1 MGRVRTHSKVSETLT
16 LLLYF
21 LFELSFREI
30 KCPTLFTTHYTELT
44 ELAAEQ
50 ANGDIDGLLCIKSL

>member
-16 LLLYF
+16 LLLYI

-44 ELAAEQ
+44 ELATEQ
-50 ANGDIDGLLCIKSL
+50 ANGDIDGLLCIKPL

>member
-16 LLLYF
+16 LLLYI

-44 ELAAEQ
+44 ELAEEQ
-50 ANGDIDGLLCIKSL
+50 DNGDIDGLLCIKSL

>member
-1 MGRVRTHSKVSETLT
+1 MSETLT
-16 LLLYF
+16 WLLF
-21 LFELSFREI
+21 ILFVISFREI

-50 ANGDIDGLLCIKSL
+50 DNGDIDSLLSIKPL